1 MAEFDARLAAAGYPD
16 LSLAHT
22 ANVLRFLQDGQ
33 LRPGKLVERAC
44 VTKQAVSQQVAHLQR
59 CGYVTVEPDP
69 RDSRA
74 RLVQLTAKGRRAQQV
89 AAQLF
94 AEIEQ
99 GWAHQIGAEQLAV
112 LRTVVET
119 ALPRLADRSDSPGAP
134 GRSLEP
140 PGDPARG
147 LSGLLRNPQPVVITG
162 ARTR

>member
-1 MAEFDARLAAAGYPD
+1 MNVPRRPLCFLLARAEALFVAEFDARLATGGYPD

-74 RLVQLTAKGRRAQQV
+74 RLVQLTAKGRKAQQV

-94 AEIEQ
+94 AAIEQ
-99 GWAHQIGAEQLAV
+99 EWADQMGAEQLTE
-112 LRTVVET
+112 LRA
-119 ALPRLADRSDSPGAP
+119 ALEIALDRLTDRSRPNRGTSPRLTPATA
-134 GRSLEP
+134 
-140 PGDPARG
+140 PAR
-147 LSGLLRNPQPVVITG
+147 L
-162 ARTR
+162 